1 MLKINSPIKTKPI
14 INTLTPQKEVNINIP
29 DTALKKENEYPFN
42 SESFLVQKN
51 IPLKNHSIGPV
62 IPKDAFYIRMK
73 SYGINDDWAQEM
85 INLTYVIAYDIKN
98 NEDFDDILL
107 KISQGIRRINFKDE
121 YGRKRIT
128 LGIYAL
134 TPNGRGEEYF
144 ENYRS
149 RFKNSQPYI
158 SKRPSSNTEYSDA
171 NICDIS
177 INENGSILIKYGWNP
192 RNKGKNLEL
201 AKKEFEKLRSIKN
214 PTDEE
219 INRSIA
225 TIHWLIAQESPWER
239 GSDSIANI
247 LTKAIYQ
254 AYNMQI
260 TPIKE
265 GKSFDFE
272 AFFCSLENYIK
283 KYPDL
288 FEIPPHR

>member
-1 MLKINSPIKTKPI
+1 MLKISSIIKTKPK
-14 INTLTPQKEVNINIP
+14 INMLTPQKEVNINIP
-29 DTALKKENEYPFN
+29 DTALKKSNKFPFN

-51 IPLKNHSIGPV
+51 IPLKNHSPGPV

-73 SYGINDDWAQEM
+73 NYGIDDDWAQEM

-98 NEDFDDILL
+98 NKDFDEILS
-107 KISQGIRRINFKDE
+107 KITQGIRRINFKDE
-121 YGRKRIT
+121 YGRKRTSIGAFI
-128 LGIYAL
+128 LA
-134 TPNGRGEEYF
+134 PEGRGEEY
-144 ENYRS
+144 YKIY
-149 RFKNSQPYI
+149 KNKLKETDSCAIKKP
-158 SKRPSSNTEYSDA
+158 NTEYNNA
-171 NICDIS
+171 NVCDIS
-177 INENGSILIKYGWNP
+177 MNNFGNIRIYYGWAP
-192 RNKGKNLEL
+192 ENKNSNLKL

-225 TIHWLIAQESPWER
+225 TIHWLIAQESPWQR

-272 AFFCSLENYIK
+272 AFFCSLEDYIK

>member
-1 MLKINSPIKTKPI
+1 MLVGVGIFFMIFKERI
-14 INTLTPQKEVNINIP
+14 IL
-29 DTALKKENEYPFN
+29 
-42 SESFLVQKN
+42 
-51 IPLKNHSIGPV
+51 
-62 IPKDAFYIRMK
+62 
-73 SYGINDDWAQEM
+73 
-85 INLTYVIAYDIKN
+85 
-98 NEDFDDILL
+98 
-107 KISQGIRRINFKDE
+107 
-121 YGRKRIT
+121 
-128 LGIYAL
+128 
-134 TPNGRGEEYF
+134 YF